1 MFNFNK
7 KTNIEKIPIP
17 LFYQSGG
24 DPPEDAK
31 YTFEYYL
38 SYANI
43 IEQKIATDTFIAAE
57 MLGNDIFPRNKLV
70 DLSYTYLDLEKLWD
84 SLNLLLTTKGIS
96 EQIKSKLQNLL
107 LNHVNK
113 QTNIS
118 ILKQGND
125 YTIKI
130 ILIDRHR
137 PNSIT
142 EDEAS
147 TLNNLTRQGG
157 GGGYKIKIPI
167 PIHLF

>member
-1 MFNFNK
+1 MFNLNK

-24 DPPEDAK
+24 EPPDNAT

-57 MLGNDIFPRNKLV
+57 MLGNNIFPSDKLI
-70 DLSYTYLDLEKLWD
+70 DLSYTNLDLEKLWD
-84 SLNLLLTTKGIS
+84 SLNSLLTLKGIT
-96 EQIKSKLQNLL
+96 EQIKSKLKNLL
-107 LNHVNK
+107 VNHVNK

-125 YTIKI
+125 HTIRI
-130 ILIDRHR
+130 YLID
-137 PNSIT
+137 STSLIT
-142 EDEAS
+142 DAEAS